1 MSVLERIAYFQNR
14 RDDIPNQE
22 LAMELAELEDRAGIK
37 EIAENLQHKNRRVQ
51 GNCIKVLY
59 EIGYLKP
66 ELIAPYADDF
76 LQLLQSKNN
85 RLVWGSMIALSTIA
99 QVAPNALYPH
109 YAKIQRA
116 MERGSVITIDA
127 GVKTLALIAAANK
140 EYRQTLLP
148 WLLHHLQ
155 TCRPKDVPQHAEKI
169 AIAVDAQN
177 PDEFLAILNARL
189 PELSKTQSRRIKK
202 LIRLFL

>member
-1 MSVLERIAYFQNR
+1 
-14 RDDIPNQE
+14 
-22 LAMELAELEDRAGIK
+22 MELAELEDRVGIR

-99 QVAPNALYPH
+99 KVAPDALYPH
-109 YAKIQRA
+109 YTKIQRA

-127 GVKTLALIAAANK
+127 GVKTLSLIAAANE

-148 WLLHHLQ
+148 RLLHHLQ
-155 TCRPKDVPQHAEKI
+155 TCRPKDVPQHAEKT

-177 PDEFLAILNARL
+177 PDDLLAILNARL
-189 PELSKTQSRRIKK
+189 PELSKAQSRRIKK
-202 LIRLFL
+202 LIKSFL